1 MCSIVTAQ
9 NGCNECFGDFYKKA
23 EVGISFCVVRLLTQ
37 ENRH

>member
-9 NGCNECFGDFYKKA
+9 NGHSECFDDIYKKA
-23 EVGISFCVVRLLTQ
+23 EVGISFHVVRLLTQ